1 MDWNHS
7 WPRELTLKNLILS
20 PSAFE
25 SDQSALGIT
34 FKQQETKD
42 GSGEGVGG
50 KGVIAAGGRQGEG
63 DSRGRMIRFQ
73 LWCAAVQGSG
83 G

>member
-7 WPRELTLKNLILS
+7 WPREHTLKNLILS

-50 KGVIAAGGRQGEG
+50 KGAIAAGGDREKETAGAE
-63 DSRGRMIRFQ
+63 
-73 LWCAAVQGSG
+73 
-83 G
+83 